1 MENHLKEKILVTGC
15 AGFIGMHLCNR
26 LLKLGYKLE
35 NHESKIDFTYSEEEV
50 RTFDLI
56 NSKLKIKANN
66 NQSSFEK
73 NLIQKQKNILKFN

>member
-1 MENHLKEKILVTGC
+1 MNKYKKELTKEETLIFESINKTE
-15 AGFIGMHLCNR
+15 

-35 NHESKIDFTYSEEEV
+35 NHESKIDFTYSAEEV

-73 NLIQKQKNILKFN
+73 NLIKKQKNILKFN

>member
-1 MENHLKEKILVTGC
+1 MNKYKKELTKEETLIFESINKTE
-15 AGFIGMHLCNR
+15 

-66 NQSSFEK
+66 NQSIFEK

>member
-1 MENHLKEKILVTGC
+1 MDKRETKEEILIFESINKTE
-15 AGFIGMHLCNR
+15 

>member
-1 MENHLKEKILVTGC
+1 MNKYKKQLTKEETLIFESINKTE
-15 AGFIGMHLCNR
+15 

-35 NHESKIDFTYSEEEV
+35 NHESKIDFTYSAEEV

>member
-1 MENHLKEKILVTGC
+1 MNKYKKELTKQEILIFESINKIE
-15 AGFIGMHLCNR
+15 

>member
-1 MENHLKEKILVTGC
+1 MNKYKKELTKEETLIFESINKTE
-15 AGFIGMHLCNR
+15 